1 MSKSSIY
8 RTILNQRKGQKLQ
21 IEQSLFTAEESLKKA
36 KKLLR
41 YHEQA
46 KSVIK
51 EVGLKTQQQL
61 QFHISDIATMA
72 LTAVLDNPY
81 QLIAE
86 FIERRDKTEC
96 DLFFTKGEEK
106 LDPLTEAGG
115 GAVDIATFAL
125 RIGSWSMQRPHSR
138 NTIVLDEPMKNLSP
152 EYKERGSEMIKMV
165 SEKLNIQFII
175 VNHEVALTANA
186 DKVFKIY
193 KKNKISKIE

>member
-46 KSVIK
+46 KTVIK

-186 DKVFKIY
+186 DKVFRIY
-193 KKNKISKIE
+193 KKNKISKVE

>member
-8 RTILNQRKGQKLQ
+8 RTVLNQRKGQKLQ

-46 KSVIK
+46 KTVIK

>member
-1 MSKSSIY
+1 MNKSSTY

-46 KSVIK
+46 KTVIK

-186 DKVFKIY
+186 DKVFRIY
-193 KKNKISKIE
+193 KKNKISKVE